1 VTGVLTDVFCSSGAH
16 LRGFSTF
23 SAPVIFEFEAKM
35 DSKKLSIPEIVE
47 RYPAEW
53 GALSQQQRSF
63 VEACVTGGI
72 ADDKNAA
79 VAACLKAYPKLMLNG
94 DPKKRLKRIKVWTG
108 RLLNNKR
115 VKKII
120 SLHRGLSDLEILC
133 EDVQALVKRSRR
145 KNAHQDVLLAPW
157 LRVVVALETI
167 AADNPRFKVI
177 Q

>member
-1 VTGVLTDVFCSSGAH
+1 
-16 LRGFSTF
+16 
-23 SAPVIFEFEAKM
+23 M

-79 VAACLKAYPKLMLNG
+79 VDACKIAYPKLMLNG

-108 RLLNNKR
+108 RLLNNR
-115 VKKII
+115 RIKKII

-133 EDVQALVKRSRR
+133 DDVQALVKRSRR
-145 KNAHQDVLLAPW
+145 KNAHQEMLVPSW
-157 LRVVVALETI
+157 LRVATALETI
-167 AADNPRFKVI
+167 AADNPGFKVS